1 MATFADRLREARRLA
16 LLQLLAEAPEYEAG
30 QDLLYMALPD
40 QGLAASAD
48 QVAGELAWLAEQGL
62 VSLAEIGRVRL
73 ARITARGLD
82 VARGLAQVPGVARPR
97 PGGD

>member
-1 MATFADRLREARRLA
+1 MTTFADRLREARRLA
-16 LLQLLAEAPEYEAG
+16 ILQLLAQAPDYEAG

-62 VSLAEIGRVRL
+62 VILTEIGTVKL
-73 ARITARGLD
+73 ARVSARGLD
-82 VARGLAQVPGVARPR
+82 VARGLTRVPGVARPR
-97 PGGD
+97 PGG